1 VASFLIVVGVHAVRW
16 RDYGYGKMFLKETTV
31 RSAGR
36 SYVYV
41 QLVQGYRDERGRVRQ
56 RVVANLGRKE
66 KLKASGE
73 LDRLAAAFTRLDPP
87 PAGTRRWVG
96 ALPLVAFFLERLGL
110 SEAVER
116 ACPVKGRAL
125 LTNGEVV
132 AALVANRL
140 TDPRPLYD
148 VAGWAER
155 AGAHELLG
163 TPAALLNDDRLG
175 RALDALAGA
184 VEPVKGALCLQA
196 LERFGVE
203 PARIHWDFTSVAVE
217 GSHEGSAL
225 VRFGHSSDK
234 RAHLRQVKLGQ
245 AVSEAGVAL
254 YHRAEQGAR
263 NETGVVVEAI
273 EALRSALGRADF
285 LLCGDSA
292 LVSERNLR
300 ALIADGISFLAPLPA
315 DWGYR
320 ERYLAELSPEEL
332 TPLAYV
338 SARQAR
344 LPESERTRYRG
355 CELPWPL
362 PLEDGR
368 TVPLRALFVHSSE
381 EEAACRKSRARQL
394 ARAEAKLAR
403 VQGGL
408 GGRHYPDRAAV
419 ERRLAQLLVATPGR
433 FLRAELG
440 EDASGKPTLAFW
452 RDERAIADAERLDGL
467 YCLITNVPA
476 EEADSATLLAWFK
489 EQERVER
496 CHRQLKGPLRVRPL
510 FVQNDARISALLA
523 VCCFALMLYTLI
535 EHEARLAYPEG
546 LTALGEGRRGPATA
560 RSVLSLLDRLE
571 LVHGPGGQQLDG
583 PTQTRTLLERL
594 TQNR

>member
-1 VASFLIVVGVHAVRW
+1 
-16 RDYGYGKMFLKETTV
+16 MFLKETTV
-31 RSAGR
+31 RSGGR

-87 PAGTRRWVG
+87 PPGTRRRVG
-96 ALPLVAFFLERLGL
+96 ALPLVAHLLARLGL
-110 SEAVER
+110 AEAVER

-125 LTNGEVV
+125 LTHGEVI

-140 TDPRPLYD
+140 TDPCPLYD
-148 VAGWAER
+148 IAGWAER

-175 RALDALAGA
+175 RALDALARE
-184 VEPVKGALCLQA
+184 VEAVKGALALRA
-196 LERFGVE
+196 LERFQVE
-203 PARIHWDFTSVAVE
+203 PARIHWDFTSVSVE
-217 GSHEGSAL
+217 GSHQGSAL

-234 RAHLRQVKLGQ
+234 RSHLRQVKLGQ

-254 YHRAEQGAR
+254 YHRSEQGAR
-263 NETGVVVEAI
+263 NETGVVCEAM

-300 ALIADGISFLAPLPA
+300 ALHADGISFLAPLPA
-315 DWGYR
+315 DWGYH
-320 ERYLAELSPEEL
+320 ERYLAELGPEAL
-332 TPLAYV
+332 APLAYV

-344 LPESERTRYRG
+344 LPEAERTRYRG
-355 CELPWPL
+355 AELPWPL
-362 PLEDGR
+362 ASEAGTTR
-368 TVPLRALFVHSSE
+368 KLRALFVHSSE
-381 EEAACRKSRARQL
+381 EEAACRKSRTRQL
-394 ARAEAKLAR
+394 ERAEGKLAR
-403 VQGGL
+403 VERGL
-408 GGRHYPDRAAV
+408 GGRHYPDRPAV
-419 ERRLAQLLVATPGR
+419 ERRLAQLLVGTPGR
-433 FLRAELG
+433 FLRTDVG
-440 EDASGKPTLAFW
+440 EEPSGKPTLAFW
-452 RDERAIADAERLDGL
+452 RDEEAIRQAERLDGL

-476 EEADSATLLAWFK
+476 REAGAATLLAWFK

-496 CHRQLKGPLRVRPL
+496 CHRALKGPLRVRPL
-510 FVQNDARISALLA
+510 FVQNDARIVALLA

-560 RSVLSLLDRLE
+560 RSVFTLLEQLE
-571 LVHGPGGQQLDG
+571 LVHGPAGPALDG
-583 PTQTRTLLERL
+583 SAQACALLERL
-594 TQNR
+594 TGNR

>member
-1 VASFLIVVGVHAVRW
+1 
-16 RDYGYGKMFLKETTV
+16 MFLKETTV
-31 RSAGR
+31 RSGGR

-87 PAGTRRWVG
+87 AQGTRRRVA
-96 ALPLVAFFLERLGL
+96 ALPLVAHVLDRLGL
-110 SEAVER
+110 AEAVER
-116 ACPVKGRAL
+116 ACPVRGRAL
-125 LTNGEVV
+125 LTHGEVI
-132 AALVANRL
+132 AALVGNRL

-148 VAGWAER
+148 IAGWAER
-155 AGAHELLG
+155 MGAHELLG

-175 RALDALAGA
+175 RALDALAGQ
-184 VEPVKGALCLQA
+184 VEPVKGALALRA
-196 LERFGVE
+196 LERFAVA
-203 PARIHWDFTSVAVE
+203 PARLHWDLTSVAVE

-234 RAHLRQVKLGQ
+234 RSHLRQVKLGQ
-245 AVSEAGVAL
+245 AVSEAGIAL
-254 YHRAEQGAR
+254 YHRTEQGAR
-263 NETGVVVEAI
+263 NETGLVCEAM
-273 EALRSALGRADF
+273 EALRSALGRSDF

-300 ALIADGISFLAPLPA
+300 ALIGDGISFLAPLPA

-320 ERYLAELSPEEL
+320 ERYLAELGPEAL
-332 TPLAYV
+332 APLAYV

-344 LPESERTRYRG
+344 LPPEKRTRYRG
-355 CELPWPL
+355 AELPWPL
-362 PLEDGR
+362 PLEQGESA
-368 TVPLRALFVHSSE
+368 TLRALFVHSSE

-394 ARAEAKLAR
+394 ERAEAKLAR
-403 VQGGL
+403 VQRGL
-408 GGRHYPDRAAV
+408 GGRHYPDVASV
-419 ERRLAQLLVATPGR
+419 ERQLAQLLVATPGR
-433 FLRAELG
+433 FLHAEVG
-440 EDASGKPTLAFW
+440 EQAGKPTLRFW
-452 RDERAIADAERLDGL
+452 RDEEAIGEAERLDGL

-476 EEADSATLLAWFK
+476 DEADAATLLAWFK

-496 CHRQLKGPLRVRPL
+496 CHRALKGPLRVRPL
-510 FVQNDARISALLA
+510 FVQNDQRIVALTA

-535 EHEARLAYPEG
+535 EHEARRAYPDG

-560 RSVLSLLDRLE
+560 RAVFALLEDIE
-571 LVHGPGGQQLDG
+571 LVHRPAGATLEGPAQA
-583 PTQTRTLLERL
+583 RAVLERL
-594 TQNR
+594 SANA

>member
-1 VASFLIVVGVHAVRW
+1 
-16 RDYGYGKMFLKETTV
+16 MFLKETTV
-31 RSAGR
+31 RSGGR

-41 QLVQGYRDERGRVRQ
+41 QLVQGYRDEHGRVRQ

-87 PAGTRRWVG
+87 PSGTRRRVG
-96 ALPLVAFFLERLGL
+96 ALPLVAHVLARLGL
-110 SEAVER
+110 AEAVER

-125 LTNGEVV
+125 LTHGEVI

-184 VEPVKGALCLQA
+184 VETVKGALALRA
-196 LERFGVE
+196 LERFQVA
-203 PARIHWDFTSVAVE
+203 PARLHWDFTSVSVE
-217 GSHEGSAL
+217 GSHVGSAL
-225 VRFGHSSDK
+225 VRFGHSSDG
-234 RAHLRQVKLGQ
+234 RDHLRQVKLGQ

-254 YHRAEQGAR
+254 YHRSEQGAR
-263 NETGVVVEAI
+263 NETGVVCEAM
-273 EALRSALGRADF
+273 EALKAALGRSDF

-300 ALIADGISFLAPLPA
+300 ALHGDRICFLAPLPA

-320 ERYLAELSPEEL
+320 ERYLAELGPGRL
-332 TPLAYV
+332 RPLDYV

-344 LPESERTRYRG
+344 LPEAERTRYRG
-355 CELPWPL
+355 AELPWLL
-362 PLEDGR
+362 PPEDGR
-368 TVPLRALFVHSSE
+368 TLSLRALFVHSSE
-381 EEAACRKSRARQL
+381 EEQACWTSRARQL
-394 ARAEAKLAR
+394 ERAEDKLAR
-403 VQGGL
+403 IQRGL
-408 GGRHYPDRAAV
+408 GGRHYPDIAAV
-419 ERRLAQLLVATPGR
+419 ERRLAQLLVGTPGR
-433 FLRAELG
+433 FLRAEVG
-440 EDASGKPTLAFW
+440 EEPSGKPTLRFW
-452 RDERAIADAERLDGL
+452 RDQEVIAEAERLDGI
-467 YCLITNVPA
+467 YCLITNVA
-476 EEADSATLLAWFK
+476 AAEADPSTLLAWFK

-496 CHRQLKGPLRVRPL
+496 CHRALKGPLRVRPL
-510 FVQNDARISALLA
+510 FVQNDERIVALIA

-535 EHEARLAYPEG
+535 EHEARRAYPDG
-546 LTALGEGRRGPATA
+546 LAALGEGRRGPATA
-560 RSVLSLLDRLE
+560 RSVFALLADLE
-571 LVHGPGGQQLDG
+571 LAHRPGGHELDG
-583 PTQTRTLLERL
+583 PAEARALLERL
-594 TQNR
+594 TDNR